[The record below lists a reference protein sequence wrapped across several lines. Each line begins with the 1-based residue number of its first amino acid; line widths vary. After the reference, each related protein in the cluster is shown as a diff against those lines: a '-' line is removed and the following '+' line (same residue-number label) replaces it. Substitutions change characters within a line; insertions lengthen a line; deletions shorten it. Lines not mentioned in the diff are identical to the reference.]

1 MNPSLAT
8 LLYALGIAGL
18 FYLNRDKSAHTS
30 RALWIPVIWFWIL
43 GSRAASVWLG
53 GGVAKA
59 SADQMMDGSP
69 TDAFVFL
76 VLLVGGLAVLAH
88 RGNRPLSV
96 MAANWP
102 IVLYFLY
109 CLMSVVWSDYPDVAI
124 KRWFK
129 ATGDVVMALVV
140 VTVPQPVAA
149 LRRLFS
155 RLGFVLLP
163 ASVLF
168 IKYYPYLGRNYS
180 EWSGQGYNTGV
191 TTDKNLL
198 GLTTYVLALGALWQ
212 ILRLWK
218 NPSLPNRSRQLLAQ
232 CTLLGFGI
240 WLLSNADSATSTA
253 CFALGAIVMLV
264 TDLRRI
270 RGRPAAVHALA
281 LTLVLFGGLTE
292 LTGADAALMHA
303 MGRNTDLTGRASEIW
318 PLLIPMA
325 PSALVGAGFES
336 FWLGPRLQK
345 VWDAFP
351 NLYVSEAHNGYIEV
365 YLNLGVIGLTLII
378 LLLVHGYR
386 RSVAAFRIDPN
397 SGGLML
403 AYVFSAVMYS
413 YTEAGFRML
422 DYAWSFLLLAII
434 GASRISEPTGETQLD
449 RAPPEPV
456 RWSTDGVQTT
466 SIRADVEVIMRIA
479 GTLPDKD
486 AVMGMGRRPEV
497 FSKRPKSH

>member
-8 LLYALGIAGL
+8 LLCALGIAGL
-18 FYLNRDKSAHTS
+18 FCLNRDKSAHTS

-43 GSRAASVWLG
+43 GSRAISVWLG
-53 GGVAKA
+53 GGFASA

-76 VLLVGGLAVLAH
+76 VLLVGGLAVLAL
-88 RGNRPLSV
+88 RGNRPFSV
-96 MAANWP
+96 MGANWP
-102 IVLYFLY
+102 IMLYFLY

-129 ATGDVVMALVV
+129 ATGDCVMALVV
-140 VTVPQPVAA
+140 VTDPHPVAA
-149 LRRLFS
+149 LRRLFA

-163 ASVLF
+163 ASVLL
-168 IKYYPYLGRNYS
+168 IKYYPYLGRTYS
-180 EWSGQGYNTGV
+180 QWSGQGYNTGV

-198 GLTTYVLALGALWQ
+198 GLTTYVLALGAFCQ
-212 ILRLWK
+212 VLRLWRK
-218 NPSLPNRSRQLLAQ
+218 SSLKNRSRQLVAQ

-240 WLLSNADSATSTA
+240 WLLSNADSATSSA
-253 CFALGAIVMLV
+253 CFTVGAAVMLV
-264 TDLRRI
+264 TGLRRI
-270 RGRPAAVHALA
+270 RGRPAAVHALV
-281 LTLVLFGGLTE
+281 LTLVLLWGLAKF
-292 LTGADAALMHA
+292 TGADEAVVHAL
-303 MGRNTDLTGRASEIW
+303 GRKPDLTGRASDIW

-325 PSALVGAGFES
+325 PNALVGAGFES

-378 LLLVHGYR
+378 LILVHGYR

-397 SGGLML
+397 SGRLML
-403 AYVFSAVMYS
+403 GYVVSAVMYS

-434 GASRISEPTGETQLD
+434 GASRISELTGETQLD
-449 RAPPEPV
+449 SAPPESV

-466 SIRADVEVIMRIA
+466 SILANR
-479 GTLPDKD
+479 
-486 AVMGMGRRPEV
+486 
-497 FSKRPKSH
+497 